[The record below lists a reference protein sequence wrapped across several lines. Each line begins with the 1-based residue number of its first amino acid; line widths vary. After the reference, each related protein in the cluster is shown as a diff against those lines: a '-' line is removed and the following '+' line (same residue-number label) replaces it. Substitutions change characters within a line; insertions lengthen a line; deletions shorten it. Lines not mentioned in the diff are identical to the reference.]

1 MGDVV
6 ERELELEASR
16 EDVWRALTEP
26 ERLRE
31 WLANDVELDVRPG
44 GEGRFGWDDGEQR
57 RALVQVVEPEER
69 LVLDWWD
76 GEDVS
81 TVTLE
86 LEDADPGTRLTVTET
101 RACAGEFSWALEL
114 SLARGFVYA

>member
-6 ERELELEASR
+6 ERELELEAPR
-16 EDVWRALTEP
+16 EEVWRALTEP

-31 WLANDVELDVRPG
+31 WLANDVELDLRPG
-44 GEGRFGWDDGEQR
+44 GEGRFGWDDGEER

-114 SLARGFVYA
+114 SLARGLVHA